1 MSNIREVSN
10 CPSLCSHTGL
20 NGWKPQWESGDEYKW
35 YLFSFI
41 LLFVEE
47 RRKSGDAEEEWVI
60 FLRQVTAVPVSKV
73 SYFNLTGSR
82 YHFSQ

>member
-1 MSNIREVSN
+1 MSNIREVSY

-20 NGWKPQWESGDEYKW
+20 NGEDEYKL

-41 LLFVEE
+41 LLFLEE
-47 RRKSGDAEEEWVI
+47 RRKLGDAEEEWVI